1 MRQLKG
7 KKKKDKFASL
17 KPLQTWNFL
26 PPCSVLVLDMDMASP
41 ASQLQQFGS
50 SFTAVAPVPTW
61 IMEGIS
67 STTTGALGACC
78 AHTGEGSW
86 VSPRPK
92 VPPAASQSL
101 EPGPGNA
108 DSSPEAA
115 LAGPH
120 DPDHPAQAPGQRTS
134 RTWIYRCPLLHT
146 CHLFCSLSCAR
157 GGGGRTPAGES
168 MTQCSPTPSHAVK

>member
-1 MRQLKG
+1 MCLRSGGNRITICGEECTVSGFSLTYLSLGQQQEYATAQR

-17 KPLQTWNFL
+17 KPFQTWNFL

-120 DPDHPAQAPGQRTS
+120 DPHHPAQAPGQRTS
-134 RTWIYRCPLLHT
+134 RT
-146 CHLFCSLSCAR
+146 
-157 GGGGRTPAGES
+157 
-168 MTQCSPTPSHAVK
+168 